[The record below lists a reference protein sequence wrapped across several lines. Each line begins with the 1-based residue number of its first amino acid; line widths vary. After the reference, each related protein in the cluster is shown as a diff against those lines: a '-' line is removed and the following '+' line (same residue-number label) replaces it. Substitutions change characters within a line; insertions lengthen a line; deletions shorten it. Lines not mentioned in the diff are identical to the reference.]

1 MGRKAQKAL
10 VESRAEREHGVSSKA
25 AASSASG
32 DSARILKAAIV
43 GCGQIADAHLQE
55 LRKISGVTTVA
66 TCDTHLDLAMQAAKR
81 FAVPRYYDD
90 VSGMLRDERPDIVHI
105 ATPAQTHAP
114 LARQC
119 MEAGAHVY
127 IEKPLAL
134 DAVEVRE
141 ILSFSQSLRR
151 KVCVGHDQLFDP
163 AWLDLRRRVS
173 SGEIGKVRHVD
184 SVLGYPFS
192 AQFGSVVRGDGE
204 HWVRKLPGGLFQN
217 TISHPL
223 YRITE
228 FLVDGRPEV
237 VARWWARADL
247 DFPTE
252 LLVHLRGVEVTGTLT
267 FTTAIAAQR
276 VTRVYGEKG
285 ALEVDL
291 DAQTVLHM
299 APAKLPGA
307 FAKLEAPRR
316 RSREAAR
323 SWRRNAWRFL
333 RSDIHY
339 FAGMRHL
346 FELFQQSV
354 RDDAHPLPIA
364 PAEMLRVTRIMDDI
378 FAECR
383 RGDARAAPKPRDES
397 NVPRISGSGGSS
409 TAARSA

>member
-1 MGRKAQKAL
+1 MK
-10 VESRAEREHGVSSKA
+10 SKA
-25 AASSASG
+25 VPSSESG
-32 DSARILKAAIV
+32 DRARALNIAIV

-55 LRKISGVTTVA
+55 LSKISGVTTVA
-66 TCDTHLDLAMQAAKR
+66 TCDAHLDLAMQAAKR
-81 FAVPRYYDD
+81 FAIPRYYDD
-90 VSGMLRDERPDIVHI
+90 VSTMLRVERPDIVHI
-105 ATPAQTHAP
+105 ATPAQTHMP

-127 IEKPLAL
+127 VEKPLAL
-134 DAVEVRE
+134 DAAEVRE
-141 ILSFSQSLRR
+141 ILSASQSLGR
-151 KVCVGHDQLFDP
+151 KVCVGHDQLYDP
-163 AWLDLRRRVS
+163 AWLDLRRRVAR
-173 SGEIGKVRHVD
+173 GDIGKVRHVE
-184 SVLGYPFS
+184 SVLGYPIS
-192 AQFGSVVRGDGE
+192 AQFGSVVRGDSE

-228 FLVDGRPEV
+228 FLIDERPPLI
-237 VARWWARADL
+237 ARWWSRTDL

-252 LLVHLRGVEVTGTLT
+252 LLVHLRGREVTGTLT
-267 FTTAIAAQR
+267 FATGIAAQR

-285 ALEVDL
+285 MFEVDL

-307 FAKLEAPRR
+307 FAKLEAPYR

-339 FAGMRHL
+339 FAGMHHL

-354 RDDAHPLPIA
+354 RDDTRPLPVD
-364 PAEMLRVTRIMDDI
+364 PGEMLRVTRIMDDI

-383 RGDARAAPKPRDES
+383 SDDERKAPAPRDVSKVARMPES
-397 NVPRISGSGGSS
+397 FSLS
-409 TAARSA
+409 TAARPA